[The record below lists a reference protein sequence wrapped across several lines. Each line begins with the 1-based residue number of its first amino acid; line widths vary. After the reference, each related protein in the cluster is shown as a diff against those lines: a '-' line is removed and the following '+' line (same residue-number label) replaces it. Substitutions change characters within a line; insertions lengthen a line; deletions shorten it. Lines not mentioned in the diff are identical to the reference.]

1 MKRQNGLTLVEL
13 LITIVVLTTLLALG
27 VPSFMEFIKNNRLI
41 GQANSLVVASQLAR
55 NEAVKRGTG
64 TIICAANASLDGCS
78 SNTNWATGWIVSTDL
93 DQDADLTE
101 VEECTTVADFDT
113 KDCILRK
120 DNSLPRNTL
129 TAGDD
134 HLHFLPNGLT
144 SNGPITF
151 TLTADDCRHQQQR
164 SIIITRQGHTIITKQ
179 PCP

>member
-1 MKRQNGLTLVEL
+1 MASVIALGDVVLPGTSVDGRLVEARHEGPEL
-13 LITIVVLTTLLALG
+13 PAPAVLG
-27 VPSFMEFIKNNRLI
+27 
-41 GQANSLVVASQLAR
+41 
-55 NEAVKRGTG
+55 EAEV
-64 TIICAANASLDGCS
+64 CNAAN
-78 SNTNWATGWIVSTDL
+78 
-93 DQDADLTE
+93 
-101 VEECTTVADFDT
+101 DFDT